1 MDKQKAKTDI
11 EIIEVVEKHF
21 SDKKLLTT
29 EEYEKLH
36 FVFMFIKITM
46 PVCITIRYI
55 WIVVKYLVKN
65 TKELLIL
72 GGAGV
77 IIWNWVSGNFAN
89 LLAYFVQ
96 KGAE

>member
-1 MDKQKAKTDI
+1 MVSKQKTDI
-11 EIIEVVEKHF
+11 EIIEIVENHF
-21 SDKKLLTT
+21 SDKKLLTA

-77 IIWNWVSGNFAN
+77 IIWNWISGNFAN
-89 LLAYFVQ
+89 LLAYLVQ